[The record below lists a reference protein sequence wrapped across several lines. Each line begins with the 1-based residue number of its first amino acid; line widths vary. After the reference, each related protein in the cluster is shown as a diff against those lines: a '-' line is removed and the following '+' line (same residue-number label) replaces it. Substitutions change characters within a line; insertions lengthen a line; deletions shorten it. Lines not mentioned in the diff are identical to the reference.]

1 MNTKEMHTA
10 RLADKLEAAM
20 LQYPKARVCQLERQ
34 VQFERGRRHDVEKE
48 MATLRQQF
56 RASNSNNQ

>member
-48 MATLRQQF
+48 MATLRQ
-56 RASNSNNQ
+56 